1 MCLHIYSRLTF
12 KISFTVSKLAFSSL
26 SLSLILLAIYYLL
39 TRFLIV
45 SMYVVYYLFSFFLLK
60 KLTFLSSVSR
70 SYTYINIMIW
80 FMVHWSCSFF
90 LIMSNFITPCCYL
103 IFYLNNVYLHYICV
117 CGFKTLI
124 SSFLLFRRIKK
135 DI

>member
-90 LIMSNFITPCCYL
+90 F
-103 IFYLNNVYLHYICV
+103 NNVKLHYTLLLPYFL
-117 CGFKTLI
+117 FKQCIFALYMCMW
-124 SSFLLFRRIKK
+124 FQNPYLFFSTV
-135 DI
+135 